1 MCVHLCARMCVHAW
15 VRVFVCVNVN
25 TRCGLPEHV
34 PLACRQRQGWHGR
47 DIATDASI
55 TPLPQNMKNMGIS
68 CTYPHNIC
76 PHRLSK
82 APSPRS
88 RTYART
94 HVHTHAHTHAHT
106 HTHTHSHTHAHFHTL
121 KRVQRRR
128 APCAPPGVPDGAAP
142 PAPPAA
148 PRLQGPILRLR
159 CTGAPAGAWAQG
171 RGRARL
177 CVCVVTG
184 KAPLGPEHAQ

>member
-1 MCVHLCARMCVHAW
+1 MCVHAW

-106 HTHTHSHTHAHFHTL
+106 HTHTFTHTCTLPHTQACTEAQSAMRPTWRARWCSTPSATCSSASAGANFAAAL
-121 KRVQRRR
+121 YRRTCGRVGARTR
-128 APCAPPGVPDGAAP
+128 A
-142 PAPPAA
+142 
-148 PRLQGPILRLR
+148 
-159 CTGAPAGAWAQG
+159 CTAVCVCCHREGAPGA
-171 RGRARL
+171 
-177 CVCVVTG
+177 
-184 KAPLGPEHAQ
+184 